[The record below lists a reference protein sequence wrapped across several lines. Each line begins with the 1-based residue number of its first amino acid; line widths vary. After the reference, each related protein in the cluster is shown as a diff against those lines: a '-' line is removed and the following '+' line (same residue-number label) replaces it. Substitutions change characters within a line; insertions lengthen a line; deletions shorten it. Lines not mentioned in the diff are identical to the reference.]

1 MFLAARPARKGAP
14 YRTAKPDAFADHGL
28 AVAATSPRNA
38 AADTYGAADAVDAP
52 PTQTAPRATTTA
64 AAAAPTK
71 KKASSATA
79 AAAARATTTAA
90 AASAAATAAATMT
103 TAATATSDE
112 LDARLERAGVFFVED
127 IEGRQTHVGNLFLTE
142 KDPLPHVG
150 ILRRRL

>member
-1 MFLAARPARKGAP
+1 MFLAARSARKGAP

-38 AADTYGAADAVDAP
+38 AADTYGAADAVDSP
-52 PTQTAPRATTTA
+52 PAQTAPRATTTA

-71 KKASSATA
+71 KKATSATA

-90 AASAAATAAATMT
+90 APSAAATAAAMATPA
-103 TAATATSDE
+103 TAASDE

-142 KDPLPHVG
+142 KDLLPHVG

>member
-1 MFLAARPARKGAP
+1 MFLAARSARKGAP

-38 AADTYGAADAVDAP
+38 AADTYGAADAVDSP
-52 PTQTAPRATTTA
+52 PAQTAPCATTTA

-71 KKASSATA
+71 KKATSATA
-79 AAAARATTTAA
+79 AAAVRATTTAA
-90 AASAAATAAATMT
+90 AASAAATAAAMA

>member
-1 MFLAARPARKGAP
+1 MFLAARSARKGAP
-14 YRTAKPDAFADHGL
+14 YRTAKPDVFADHGL

-38 AADTYGAADAVDAP
+38 AADTYGAADAVDSP
-52 PTQTAPRATTTA
+52 PAQTAPRATTTA

-71 KKASSATA
+71 KKATSATA

-90 AASAAATAAATMT
+90 AASAAATAAAMA

-142 KDPLPHVG
+142 KDLLPHVG

>member
-38 AADTYGAADAVDAP
+38 AADTYGAADAVDSP
-52 PTQTAPRATTTA
+52 PAQTAPRATTTA

-71 KKASSATA
+71 KKATSATA
-79 AAAARATTTAA
+79 AAAVRATTTAA
-90 AASAAATAAATMT
+90 AASAAATAAAMA

-142 KDPLPHVG
+142 KDLLPHVG

>member
-1 MFLAARPARKGAP
+1 MFLAARSARKGAP

-38 AADTYGAADAVDAP
+38 AADTYGAADAVDSP
-52 PTQTAPRATTTA
+52 PAQTAPRATTTA

-71 KKASSATA
+71 KKATSATA
-79 AAAARATTTAA
+79 AAAVRATTTAA
-90 AASAAATAAATMT
+90 AASAAATAAAMATPA
-103 TAATATSDE
+103 TAASDE

-142 KDPLPHVG
+142 KDLLPHVG

>member
-1 MFLAARPARKGAP
+1 ML
-14 YRTAKPDAFADHGL
+14 L

-90 AASAAATAAATMT
+90 AASAAATAAAMATPA
-103 TAATATSDE
+103 TAASDE
-112 LDARLERAGVFFVED
+112 LDARLERAGVFFVES

-142 KDPLPHVG
+142 KDLLPHVG